1 MKRFLSFLTIAFA
14 AVVLWGCS
22 GGGATEVV
30 LTASTESLQFAAN
43 GGSQKVTLTA
53 GDDLTVTSSQPKWC
67 TAKLNEQKE
76 LTVTAKKNYA
86 AKSRNAEILL
96 AAGSQSKVIA
106 VSQKAG
112 SGKIDAFTLSS
123 ITFPDLYPTGRG
135 EVNVSSSKGSY
146 NIMITLTDPNYPWRV
161 EVTEGDFVTTKYS
174 TDQKGSG
181 YFSFEVSA
189 NDTIDVRT
197 ALLTIISEY
206 EGAKCTYQLTVIQD
220 ATHRIQDPIEAPKIE
235 W

>member
-1 MKRFLSFLTIAFA
+1 MKRFLSCLTIAFL

-22 GGGATEVV
+22 SSPTETV
-30 LTASTESLQFAAN
+30 LTATAESLQFAAN

-53 GDDLTVTSSQPKWC
+53 GSDLKATSSQSWC
-67 TAKLNEQKE
+67 KTNIDEQKV

-86 AKSRNAEILL
+86 AKSRDAEILL
-96 AAGSQSKVIA
+96 TSGSQSKVIT

-112 SGKIDAFTLSS
+112 TGKIDAFTLSS
-123 ITFPDLYPTGRG
+123 LTFPDLYATGHG
-135 EVNVSSSKGSY
+135 EVKVNSAKGSY
-146 NIMITLTDPNYPWRV
+146 NILITLSDTVYPWRV
-161 EVTEGDFVTTKYS
+161 EVTEGDFVSTNYS
-174 TDQKGSG
+174 TNQKGSG
-181 YFSFEVSA
+181 YFSFEVTA
-189 NDTIDVRT
+189 NDTADTRT

-206 EGAKCTYQLTVIQD
+206 EGAKCTYELTVIQD